1 MHKVYDNHSVTL
13 KGEPQQSFMNKITI
27 AIDGLSSCGKST
39 LAKALA
45 KRLGYVYGDSGAMYR
60 AVTLYFLD
68 NDLDWN
74 NEIDVKLGLSKI
86 NIQFKNIDGKN
97 TTFLNGKNVEDEIRT
112 MRINESV
119 SPVATI
125 SKIRK
130 QMVAMQQAMGENGGI
145 VMDGRDIGTVV
156 FPKADL
162 KLFVTASAEVRTQRR
177 YEELLAKGWNVD
189 FEEIKMNLLER
200 DRIDSSREDSPLM
213 KADDAVELD
222 NSRLDQQEQ
231 LNIALELAHAVLMD

>member
-1 MHKVYDNHSVTL
+1 MR
-13 KGEPQQSFMNKITI
+13 KITI

-86 NIQFKNIDGKN
+86 NIHFENIDGKN
-97 TTFLNGKNVEDEIRT
+97 TTFLNGKNVEEDIRT
-112 MRINESV
+112 MRVSEFV

-125 SKIRK
+125 STIRK

-156 FPKADL
+156 FPNAKL

-177 YEELLAKGWNVD
+177 YDELLAKGWTVD

-200 DRIDSSREDSPLM
+200 DRIDSSREDSPLK
-213 KADDAVELD
+213 KAEDAVELD
-222 NSRLDQQEQ
+222 NSRLDQQQQ
-231 LNIALELAHAVLMD
+231 LNIALELSHAILEG